1 MAMDLEVLS
10 FCLSR
15 HAISQLHIT
24 VMNGLIYDALAQLFL
39 GRARDNVFISIVF
52 SYHLFRSVFYM

>member
-1 MAMDLEVLS
+1 MAMDFEVLS

-24 VMNGLIYDALAQLFL
+24 VMNGLIYDTLAKLFWER
-39 GRARDNVFISIVF
+39 GDNVFISIVF

>member
-24 VMNGLIYDALAQLFL
+24 VMNGLIYDAWLNCF
-39 GRARDNVFISIVF
+39 GREEEIVF
-52 SYHLFRSVFYM
+52 LFP